1 MTNPA
6 PSLLIVDDEP
16 RSLYA
21 LEMLLS
27 PEGYRIAFADSGR
40 AALTHIAATP
50 PDVVLLDV
58 MMPDMTGY
66 TVCEILKQDERWRHI
81 PIILITALDRK
92 EDVVQGLDAGADE
105 FLTKP
110 VSGPELRARV
120 RSMLR
125 IKRQYD
131 QIQDTLQ
138 LREELAN
145 MIVHDMRN
153 PLSTLMLYI
162 DVLLSRA
169 GNGDPAQPAIL
180 ETMRTQA
187 LYLSAFLGDMLLM
200 AKMQEGR
207 LVLDRQPVNM
217 CALAEAARH
226 DFIPLAQTKQI
237 QIVCHVVGEERP
249 LALDQKLVRRMVDNL
264 LSNAVKFAPRQSTVE
279 LRLIYEAT
287 AWRLEVVDTGPGVPP
302 AHRQR
307 IFDRY
312 EIVAAKA
319 SDLPQIGLGLALC
332 KLVAEAHGGTIYVT
346 DNQPQG
352 AKFVVE
358 M

>member
-1 MTNPA
+1 MPNE
-6 PSLLIVDDEP
+6 PSAILIVDDEP

-21 LEMLLS
+21 MEMLLS
-27 PEGYRIAFADSGR
+27 PEKYHIAFAENGR
-40 AALTHIAATP
+40 AALAYIAATP

-66 TVCEILKQDERWRHI
+66 AVCEILKQDERWQHI
-81 PIILITALDRK
+81 PIILVTALDRK
-92 EDVVQGLDAGADE
+92 EDIVQGLDAGADE

-110 VSGPELRARV
+110 VNGPELRARV

-131 QIQDTLQ
+131 QIQDVLR
-138 LREELAN
+138 LREQLAN

-153 PLSTLMLYI
+153 PLSTLTLYI
-162 DVLLSRA
+162 DILFTRA
-169 GNGDPAQPAIL
+169 GNADPAQHAIL

-187 LYLSAFLGDMLLM
+187 HYLNAFLGDMLLV
-200 AKMQEGR
+200 AKMQAGK
-207 LVLDRQPVNM
+207 LLLNRQPLNVRD
-217 CALAEAARH
+217 LLEAVAH
-226 DFIPLAQTKQI
+226 DFMPQAQIRDI
-237 QIVCHVVGEERP
+237 QLVCRVTGEER
-249 LALDQKLVRRMVDNL
+249 LVALDQKLVRRMVDNL

-279 LRLIYEAT
+279 MRLTFEAAT
-287 AWRLEVVDTGPGVPP
+287 LRLEVLDAGPGVPP
-302 AHRQR
+302 EHRQR
-307 IFDRY
+307 IFHKY
-312 EIVAAKA
+312 EVVAAKER
-319 SDLPQIGLGLALC
+319 DLPQVGLGLALC
-332 KLVAEAHGGTIYVT
+332 KLVAEAHGGLIYVT